1 MIVYTSNIQRTFVP
15 KKKLKKILPTHDK
28 IKEQKVLKIFGAFLN
43 KREIWS
49 LSRKKVLAGIFIGMF
64 VCFIPMP
71 LQMILVSLLAIIF
84 NANLPISFALIF
96 ISNPLTMPFMYYV
109 AYEFGNTLLNRS
121 HTIEFNFNSM
131 KENFDAIALSLYT
144 GSLVLGLVFALASV
158 IIVNFL
164 WVSTVRKNRQ
174 TNLNNSKSFSN
185 L

>member
-1 MIVYTSNIQRTFVP
+1 MP

-28 IKEQKVLKIFGAFLN
+28 IKEQKLLKIFGTFLN

-49 LSRKKVLAGIFIGMF
+49 LSRKKILTGVFIGVF

-71 LQMILVSLLAIIF
+71 LQMVLASLLAIIF

-109 AYEFGNTLLNRS
+109 AYEFGNILLNKS
-121 HTIEFNFNSM
+121 HTIEFSFNSM

-144 GSLVLGLVFALASV
+144 GSIVLGLIFAFTSV
-158 IIVNFL
+158 IIINFL
-164 WVSTVRKNRQ
+164 WINTVRKNRQ
-174 TNLNNSKSFSN
+174 TNLNNTKSFTN